1 MHVVTIIMI
10 TIVNNKG
17 GDSHYSWGH
26 VHATRR
32 RRLER
37 LIGCPRG
44 LNWDSS
50 WSRSR
55 IFPRELFDWPTSAAT
70 IVFTHFWRELLQC
83 RNHSGFDGSVCVI
96 NLPGR
101 WRTGNGDQRGV
112 NGSLKFLSK
121 LSTAVPKSTPKG
133 TQAKVTKTRATER

>member
-70 IVFTHFWRELLQC
+70 IVFHTFLEGVIVVSESLWIWRICMRQKFTGTDSWIMIAKL
-83 RNHSGFDGSVCVI
+83 NFI
-96 NLPGR
+96 NPYYY
-101 WRTGNGDQRGV
+101 
-112 NGSLKFLSK
+112 S
-121 LSTAVPKSTPKG
+121 
-133 TQAKVTKTRATER
+133 